1 LAENQAKWTA
11 FGKLQNDL
19 SQLAHH

>member
-11 FGKLQNDL
+11 LGKLQNDL